1 VERLGGLKGELVTAA
16 LLPVKEFSR
25 SKERLSGYLAPGERA
40 ELARTMFEDVWE
52 VLREATARREGVER
66 LLVVTAEPYVA
77 ARCRKEG
84 IDCLEETESDTHS
97 DSVRRATKWAM
108 GLGVSTLLS
117 VPIDSPGMTA
127 TEILA
132 LARFARQHSVVLV
145 PSVDGSGTNAL
156 VRTPPDAI
164 DPCFGPGSC
173 RLHIELAEKKGLD
186 WLVVRPPGLLTDI
199 DTPEDV
205 EEFLLTMRTREGS
218 GERPVRTAEL
228 LRDWFRTHKVP

>member
-1 VERLGGLKGELVTAA
+1 M
-16 LLPVKEFSR
+16 LPVKEFSR
-25 SKERLSGYLAPGERA
+25 SKARLSGYLSPEERTQ
-40 ELARTMFEDVWE
+40 LARTMFEDVWD
-52 VLREATARREGVER
+52 VLREASARPDGLKR
-66 LLVVTAEPYVA
+66 LLVVTAEPYVI
-77 ARCRKEG
+77 ARCQKDGVECLKE
-84 IDCLEETESDTHS
+84 EESDTHNG
-97 DSVRRATKWAM
+97 SVRRGTKWATE
-108 GLGVSTLLS
+108 LGVNTLLS

-127 TEILA
+127 TEVLA
-132 LARFARQHSVVLV
+132 LARFGREHSVVLV

-164 DPCFGPGSC
+164 EPCFGPGSC

-205 EEFLLTMRTREGS
+205 QEFLLTIRTRERS

-228 LRDWFRTHKVP
+228 LREWFRTHKVP